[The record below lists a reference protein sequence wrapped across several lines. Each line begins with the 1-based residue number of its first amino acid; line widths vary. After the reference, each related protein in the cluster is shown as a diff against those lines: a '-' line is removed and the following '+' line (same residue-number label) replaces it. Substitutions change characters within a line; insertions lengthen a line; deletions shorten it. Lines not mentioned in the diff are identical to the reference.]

1 MTEKSTFDISLTFK
15 ESDAAKINEALKEIA
30 QTIRDI
36 QNENNMQD
44 IFDIGL
50 LLKRGVT
57 SSKLLKNL
65 FLEVKDTPKRVV
77 ADLKLLAASIES
89 IGLLIEK
96 RGIEAA
102 LERHKQGS
110 RVLTAEEEQK
120 LRERIT
126 AITEGLEN
134 LKLAK
139 DEAFAELF
147 QKSDPY
153 EKLISQ
159 VENLGNI
166 LLNAQ
171 EPFDKLNGGGLQ
183 GTIEQTEQAGEAMID
198 FLSSFE
204 DGALIFGYTKE
215 ELLGVGSAAGEAAE
229 KTKDLDK
236 NALKG
241 VVDQAGNAE
250 ETLGTLNST
259 TGDLS
264 ARSEELA
271 GAQEYMTQAV
281 ADGSAVMDNAG
292 ASAEQFGEALEQ
304 VESSGGFFDGI
315 KQGFV
320 DFVEN
325 VESNSELMADFFA
338 NTLTEMSQN
347 FSDLFYNVLT
357 GKFDNLQD
365 LAKQT
370 FEAILRA
377 FLDMVAA
384 IATRQIVISIAG
396 AIGIGT
402 KGASATDYLGFGK
415 QAVGV
420 GSDLA
425 GMFSSGA
432 GGAALGGGISAIGA
446 GASAAG
452 GASGVGASLGLTGIS
467 SVGTVPTGGA
477 ATFGLSGISSIPAA
491 GPGFLSAALP
501 WVGAVLAA
509 AAIAYTFLA
518 PLLKKTP
525 RLDIDFDSIKTET
538 GRRAALVSEILDED
552 FFTEDIAQI
561 SVKRKAGLGVG
572 GNDRIKEIIQEKLEE
587 TIEGIQDIIAKLP
600 TDMFREL
607 NETLLGAEIDID
619 TVIAGERLLEF
630 DAKGKKITEKFQ
642 QFIEGEL
649 PAKFFAAIR
658 ESFFEPAFRALGVS
672 AEGTQGL
679 IDKFMADMEAAGSR
693 EARAE
698 VGAEF
703 IATFNAFVDAFNIVS
718 GNVNDSIGQTIQK
731 EEWEYR
737 LAA

>member
-630 DAKGKKITEKFQ
+630 DAKGKKIAEKFQ
-642 QFIEGEL
+642 AFIEGEL
-649 PAKFFAAIR
+649 PAKFFASIR

-672 AEGTQGL
+672 AEGTEGL

>member
-1 MTEKSTFDISLTFK
+1 
-15 ESDAAKINEALKEIA
+15 
-30 QTIRDI
+30 
-36 QNENNMQD
+36 
-44 IFDIGL
+44 
-50 LLKRGVT
+50 
-57 SSKLLKNL
+57 
-65 FLEVKDTPKRVV
+65 
-77 ADLKLLAASIES
+77 
-89 IGLLIEK
+89 
-96 RGIEAA
+96 
-102 LERHKQGS
+102 
-110 RVLTAEEEQK
+110 
-120 LRERIT
+120 
-126 AITEGLEN
+126 
-134 LKLAK
+134 
-139 DEAFAELF
+139 
-147 QKSDPY
+147 
-153 EKLISQ
+153 
-159 VENLGNI
+159 
-166 LLNAQ
+166 
-171 EPFDKLNGGGLQ
+171 
-183 GTIEQTEQAGEAMID
+183 
-198 FLSSFE
+198 
-204 DGALIFGYTKE
+204 
-215 ELLGVGSAAGEAAE
+215 
-229 KTKDLDK
+229 
-236 NALKG
+236 
-241 VVDQAGNAE
+241 
-250 ETLGTLNST
+250 
-259 TGDLS
+259 
-264 ARSEELA
+264 
-271 GAQEYMTQAV
+271 
-281 ADGSAVMDNAG
+281 MDNAG

-315 KQGFV
+315 KQGFI

-365 LAKQT
+365 LAKQA

-415 QAVGV
+415 QAAGV

-425 GMFSSGA
+425 GMFGGGA
-432 GGAALGGGISAIGA
+432 GGAALGGSAALGGGISAIGA
-446 GASAAG
+446 GAGAAG
-452 GASGVGASLGLTGIS
+452 GATSVGASLGLSGIS
-467 SVGTVPTGGA
+467 SVGTVSTGGA
-477 ATFGLSGISSIPAA
+477 ATFGLGGISSIPAA

-525 RLDIDFDSIKTET
+525 RLDIDFDSIKTEA

-600 TDMFREL
+600 TEMFREL
-607 NETLLGAEIDID
+607 NETLLNADIDID

-630 DAKGKKITEKFQ
+630 DAKGKKIAEKFQ
-642 QFIEGEL
+642 AFIEGEL
-649 PAKFFAAIR
+649 PAKFFASIR
-658 ESFFEPAFRALGVS
+658 ESFFDPAFRALGVS
-672 AEGTQGL
+672 AEGTEAL
-679 IDKFMADMEAAGSR
+679 IDDFMAKMEAAGSR

-718 GNVNDSIGQTIQK
+718 GNVNDSIGQTIQN
-731 EEWEYR
+731 EECEYR